1 MPKTAPAKTFTLAA
15 LARDLKLDPKLA
27 RRKLRAN
34 AAKEKPAKLPAA
46 VGTPGKKNT
55 RYEWPD
61 TKANRDAVTAFIST

>member
-1 MPKTAPAKTFTLAA
+1 MAKAPVAKTFTLAA

-34 AAKEKPAKLPAA
+34 AAKEKPEKLPTS
-46 VGTPGKKNT
+46 VKTPGKKNT

-61 TKANRDAVTAFIST
+61 TKAIRDAITAFIKP